1 MPSKREGYHNIAT
14 RVKDEEKARIDEF
27 CKENDMSV
35 SQLIRKAI
43 KEYIARQLKVDK
55 ESDQLS
61 LFDPRD
67 PFTGSK

>member
-43 KEYIARQLKVDK
+43 KEYMDK
-55 ESDQLS
+55 E
-61 LFDPRD
+61 R
-67 PFTGSK
+67 

>member
-43 KEYIARQLKVDK
+43 KEYMNK
-55 ESDQLS
+55 E
-61 LFDPRD
+61 
-67 PFTGSK
+67 K